1 MSYFCIVKGDEGD
14 IGAKESKRLA
24 SVDALR
30 GFTIAGMILVNNPG
44 TWSAIYTPLEHA
56 EWNGLTPTDLVF
68 PFFMMIM
75 GVSMCLSLTKRRS
88 QPKSKVWVKV
98 IRRTIVIYLIGIAV
112 GWIAKFCYSLSGSM
126 GSGLPLT
133 ERIATAADCL
143 DRIRLMGVMPRL
155 ALSYFLGS
163 VLVLTL
169 RQRALPWIAGVILVG
184 YSLILLLGN
193 GYEFS
198 EQNVICRVDTAILGH
213 SHMYK
218 GLTVGG
224 VNIPFDPEGLLSTL
238 PCVAHVII
246 GYLIGQMIVTTKK
259 NSKRVVKLSLAA
271 TSMMGIG
278 WLASYGLPINK
289 NIWSPTFVL
298 VTCGMATC
306 LLALLI
312 WVIDEKKHRSWCKPL
327 IVFGVN
333 PLFLYVVSGVLAI
346 LMGSIK
352 VPFGEGVISI
362 QRLIYQEGLLPLI
375 GDATAA
381 SCTFAILFVAINWI
395 IGYILYRNKIYIK
408 I

>member
-1 MSYFCIVKGDEGD
+1 MTYFCTVKECEGY
-14 IGAKESKRLA
+14 IGTKENKRLA

-44 TWSAIYTPLEHA
+44 SWSAIYAPLEHA

-68 PFFMMIM
+68 PFFMVIM
-75 GVSMCLSLTKRRS
+75 GVSMCLSMTKRS
-88 QPKSKVWVKV
+88 TQPKSSVWAKV
-98 IRRTIVIYLIGIAV
+98 IRRTIVIYLIGLAV

-126 GSGLPLT
+126 DSGLSLS

-143 DRIRLMGVMPRL
+143 DRLRLVGVMPRL
-155 ALSYFLGS
+155 ALSYFFGS

-169 RQRALPWIAGVILVG
+169 RQRALPWAIGIIIVG

-198 EQNVICRVDTAILGH
+198 ERNVICRVDTAVLGH

-218 GLTVGG
+218 SLTVGG
-224 VNIPFDPEGLLSTL
+224 VKIPFDPEGLLSTL
-238 PCVAHVII
+238 PCVAHVLI
-246 GYLIGQMIVTTKK
+246 GYLIGLTLVTTKK
-259 NSKRVVKLSLAA
+259 NSKRIVKLSLAA
-271 TSMMGIG
+271 TAMMGIG
-278 WLASYGLPINK
+278 WLAGYGLPINK
-289 NIWSPTFVL
+289 NIWSPTYVL
-298 VTCGMATC
+298 VTCGMAAS

-312 WVIDEKKHRSWCKPL
+312 WVIDEQKHRSWCKPL

-352 VPFGEGVISI
+352 VPFGDGVISI
-362 QRLIYQEGLLPLI
+362 QRLIYHEGLLPLI

-381 SCTFAILFVAINWI
+381 SCIFALLFVALNWA